1 MFSCE
6 FYKIS
11 KNIFFYRTPPVP
23 ASVLLRSWMIIV
35 EITNDFHPIP
45 SVNNI
50 PETLESI
57 KSFEKHENI
66 QRIKVSYLHCHELS
80 IAYDV
85 SEVEVNEE
93 VLNLSHK
100 KGNRTMEL
108 VICRWKWSF
117 NIIFKWRTHN
127 NQKYPICRTC
137 QGSSFL

>member
-1 MFSCE
+1 
-6 FYKIS
+6 
-11 KNIFFYRTPPVP
+11 
-23 ASVLLRSWMIIV
+23 MIIV

-100 KGNRTMEL
+100 KGNRTIEL
-108 VICRWKWSF
+108 VICR
-117 NIIFKWRTHN
+117 
-127 NQKYPICRTC
+127 
-137 QGSSFL
+137 